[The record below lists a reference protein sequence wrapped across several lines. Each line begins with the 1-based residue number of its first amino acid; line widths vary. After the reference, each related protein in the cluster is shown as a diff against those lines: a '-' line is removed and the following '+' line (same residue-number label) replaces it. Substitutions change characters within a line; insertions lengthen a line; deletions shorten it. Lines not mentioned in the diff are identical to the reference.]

1 LAGSTGFRRNHEQRF
16 GQRDWRMPNRR
27 ELRSLLS
34 MQTSL
39 PALPERHPFISVFNG
54 WYRHKAFPLSFG

>member
-1 LAGSTGFRRNHEQRF
+1 
-16 GQRDWRMPNRR
+16 MPNRR

-34 MQTSL
+34 LQNKL
-39 PALPERHPFISVFNG
+39 PALSERHSFINVFNG